1 MSPKPSRMVALVAAF
16 ALAACSKSGD
26 SSARCPYATSGR
38 GKLKKHGAGELDNR
52 EKARRRQNIIALALL
67 TITAF
72 LIIPQDQ
79 SFAAPGV
86 RHCQIWSQAPTRHR
100 ALPRVPEAGQRHRS
114 GSNPSLVAKGIRIV
128 AEDPRRLTW
137 QRFAK

>member
-1 MSPKPSRMVALVAAF
+1 MSPKPSRMVALVAAL

-72 LIIPQDQ
+72 LIIPPDQ
-79 SFAAPGV
+79 SFAAPRGA
-86 RHCQIWSQAPTRHR
+86 SLSDLESGADAPSC
-100 ALPRVPEAGQRHRS
+100 ASSRS
-114 GSNPSLVAKGIRIV
+114 
-128 AEDPRRLTW
+128 
-137 QRFAK
+137 